1 MFVGIKYNSKQ
12 KLLNGCE
19 KELFYLK
26 RLQTS
31 KKDIGVIKVYV
42 SNILPLKYMKIIRNM
57 RKFFKAAGYFIQLSR
72 FLMYP
77 INIKT
82 DIQ

>member
-1 MFVGIKYNSKQ
+1 MDVKKNYFIM
-12 KLLNGCE
+12 
-19 KELFYLK
+19 K

-57 RKFFKAAGYFIQLSR
+57 RKFFKAAGYFMQLSR
-72 FLMYP
+72 FLMYQ
-77 INIKT
+77 INIKI